1 MGSYNSSS
9 NYSKK
14 SFKTLYFT
22 PILFSLE
29 KYYKQI
35 KDHRILKKRKSIK
48 CMASHNS

>member
-29 KYYKQI
+29 KYYKKI
-35 KDHRILKKRKSIK
+35 KDHRILKKTQK
-48 CMASHNS
+48 H